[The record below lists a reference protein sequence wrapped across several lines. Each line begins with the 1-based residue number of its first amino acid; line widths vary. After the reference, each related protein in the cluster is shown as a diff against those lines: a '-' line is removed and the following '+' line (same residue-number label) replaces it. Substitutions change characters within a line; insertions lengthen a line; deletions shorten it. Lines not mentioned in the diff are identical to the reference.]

1 MEPTI
6 FERLNSLDSEQDA
19 LNQKYASLRE
29 EALSTVRGMIGK
41 FNFTA
46 ADLGLETAPCCAA
59 EPAPAPK
66 KPRKPVAPKYRNLN
80 GPQTW
85 TGRGAQPVWFREALA
100 AGVSRE
106 DMLI

>member
-1 MEPTI
+1 M
-6 FERLNSLDSEQDA
+6 
-19 LNQKYASLRE
+19 RE
-29 EALSTVRGMIGK
+29 EALSAAKGMISQ

-46 ADLGLETAPCCAA
+46 AELGLACEPCS
-59 EPAPAPK
+59 EPAPK

-100 AGVSRE
+100 AGISRE
-106 DMLI
+106 QMLI

>member
-6 FERLNSLDSEQDA
+6 FERLNNLDNEQDL

-29 EALSTVRGMIGK
+29 EALATAKGMISK
-41 FNFTA
+41 FEFSA
-46 ADLGLETAPCCAA
+46 AELGLAVPAGRTAEA
-59 EPAPAPK
+59 APK
-66 KPRKPVAPKYRNLN
+66 KPRKPVAPKYRNLT

-100 AGVSRE
+100 AGISKE